1 MITGLSV
8 EFGDELAGGGEHDR
22 VESGGPVGHPGC
34 EGIVG
39 GGGEVADM
47 NPVVI
52 KVEVE
57 RLWLAFAEGEGGG
70 GFGRV
75 GEPMQLGEAEGA
87 MGVLDVAEDAA
98 GADRGELLII
108 TDQADTRRPDR
119 RRTGPRCR
127 GRGCRPC
134 RLRR

>member
-1 MITGLSV
+1 VTAKEMITGLSV
-8 EFGDELAGGGEHDR
+8 EFGDELAGRGEHDC
-22 VESGGPVGHPGC
+22 VESGGPVGHPGR

-52 KVEVE
+52 KIEVE
-57 RLWLAFAEGEGGG
+57 CLWFAFAEGERGC

-75 GEPMQLGEAEGA
+75 GEPMQLSKAEGA

-98 GADRGELLII
+98 GADRG
-108 TDQADTRRPDR
+108 
-119 RRTGPRCR
+119 
-127 GRGCRPC
+127 
-134 RLRR
+134 